1 MSLTSYRAAP
11 PRGATP
17 CRLRRPGDPGCH
29 PTKSPDFA
37 GTPAILPHAISDRAG
52 TPDDH
57 PPKSYDVVGTP
68 DATPPSLRLG
78 GAPENHP
85 VRSGIGRG
93 PRDVGRRRGAGG
105 IVVRVELGCR
115 EGLAA
120 ADSPVPWGT
129 VPWALRGFTAEFG
142 MGSGGAPALGHQ
154 AFPTPDPPHA
164 VCDVVG
170 TPEFTP
176 RRLRRRGG
184 FPSGSP
190 RSPRASWGGCWQ
202 GSGCSGR
209 GGMVPGLGRGERVR
223 AIRTG
228 WLSRLPCVHLRPI
241 DVVVYHGSRRDLVW
255 RWVSRLDA
263 FSGYPVRTWLPGCA
277 AGATTGPPEVR
288 PPRSSRTEGG
298 SAQVSYTHGR

>member
-29 PTKSPDFA
+29 PTKSPDFAGTPAILPHAISDRA

-142 MGSGGAPALGHQ
+142 MGSGGAPALGHR
-154 AFPTPDPPHA
+154 AVPASLSPRA
-164 VCDVVG
+164 VCDG
-170 TPEFTP
+170 PGAREITP
-176 RRLRRRGG
+176 RSLRLRGDPGEITPCRLRRPGARGR
-184 FPSGSP
+184 PP
-190 RSPRASWGGCWQ
+190 RPVRDGVRCGVSAGYGGA
-202 GSGCSGR
+202 
-209 GGMVPGLGRGERVR
+209 GLGRGSR
-223 AIRTG
+223 G
-228 WLSRLPCVHLRPI
+228 W
-241 DVVVYHGSRRDLVW
+241 G
-255 RWVSRLDA
+255 
-263 FSGYPVRTWLPGCA
+263 
-277 AGATTGPPEVR
+277 E
-288 PPRSSRTEGG
+288 G
-298 SAQVSYTHGR
+298 SAIERLGPVSCARCRACTSGLSTWWSTTALGETWFCGGFPA